1 MIQDQDPFERAERRR
16 VEHWLKRMG
25 LTVPEPQQPSRR
37 AIAETPA
44 AASTPTT
51 PAITHDWA
59 ARISAEVSAQIGRE
73 LEVMDY
79 VEVLRA
85 IGEAINAFIERIGD
99 LEKAEAE
106 GKVFKAQ
113 IGDQLTTLADE
124 LKAAARNVADDNRE
138 ILAKITARLDA
149 NELENKALL
158 SPAGIRLDRWTGELR
173 DQHIRCVSPSR
184 HLRRAHSQGREACRL
199 ASHAVH
205 QIRVRAQ
212 PEDRQGARPRST
224 RQAGRTRRRGDRMK
238 RREFITLLGGAAAA
252 CPLRARAQQPAMP
265 VIGFIGGD
273 SSGLADRLNAFRT
286 GLGET
291 GYVEGRNAAIE
302 YRLAEGKNERLPA
315 LMDDLLR
322 LPAIVIAAGGLP
334 AVLAAKAT
342 TTTVPIAF
350 YVGVDPVEMGIVAS
364 LNRPGGNLT
373 GVTGLS
379 VELVP
384 KRLELLHE
392 MAPTATVV
400 ALLVNPT
407 NPNAATQTR
416 QVHAAARTLGLEL
429 HVLNASNERD
439 FDAVFAR
446 VAGLQAGALVVGAD
460 GLFIRHGEQLGAL
473 TVRHR
478 VPAIFQDR
486 AFVAAGGLTSY
497 GASIVDAY
505 RLVGVYAGR
514 LLKGEKPADLPVMQ
528 PTKYEFVINLKTA
541 KALGI
546 DVPAQLLARADEV
559 IE

>member
-1 MIQDQDPFERAERRR
+1 MFD
-16 VEHWLKRMG
+16 
-25 LTVPEPQQPSRR
+25 
-37 AIAETPA
+37 
-44 AASTPTT
+44 
-51 PAITHDWA
+51 
-59 ARISAEVSAQIGRE
+59 
-73 LEVMDY
+73 
-79 VEVLRA
+79 
-85 IGEAINAFIERIGD
+85 
-99 LEKAEAE
+99 
-106 GKVFKAQ
+106 
-113 IGDQLTTLADE
+113 
-124 LKAAARNVADDNRE
+124 
-138 ILAKITARLDA
+138 
-149 NELENKALL
+149 
-158 SPAGIRLDRWTGELR
+158 IR
-173 DQHIRCVSPSR
+173 
-184 HLRRAHSQGREACRL
+184 
-199 ASHAVH
+199 
-205 QIRVRAQ
+205 
-212 PEDRQGARPRST
+212 
-224 RQAGRTRRRGDRMK
+224 
-238 RREFITLLGGAAAA
+238 RREFITLVGGATAAW
-252 CPLRARAQQPAMP
+252 PLVARAQQPAMP
-265 VIGFIGGD
+265 VIGFIGSD
-273 SSGLADRLNAFRT
+273 SSGLADRLKAFRT

-322 LPAIVIAAGGLP
+322 VPAIVIAAGGLP

-350 YVGVDPVEMGIVAS
+350 YVGVDPIEMGIVAS

-392 MAPTATVV
+392 MAPRATVV

-439 FDAVFAR
+439 FDAVFAG

-460 GLFIRHGEQLGAL
+460 GLFVRHGEQLGAL

-497 GASIVDAY
+497 GASIMDAY

-514 LLKGEKPADLPVMQ
+514 ILKGDKPAELPIQQ
-528 PTKYEFVINLKTA
+528 PTKFELIINLQTA
-541 KALGI
+541 RALGI
-546 DVPAQLLARADEV
+546 EIPPTLLARADEV

>member
-1 MIQDQDPFERAERRR
+1 MKRAS
-16 VEHWLKRMG
+16 L
-25 LTVPEPQQPSRR
+25 P
-37 AIAETPA
+37 
-44 AASTPTT
+44 
-51 PAITHDWA
+51 
-59 ARISAEVSAQIGRE
+59 
-73 LEVMDY
+73 
-79 VEVLRA
+79 
-85 IGEAINAFIERIGD
+85 
-99 LEKAEAE
+99 
-106 GKVFKAQ
+106 
-113 IGDQLTTLADE
+113 
-124 LKAAARNVADDNRE
+124 
-138 ILAKITARLDA
+138 
-149 NELENKALL
+149 LL
-158 SPAGIRLDRWTGELR
+158 G
-173 DQHIRCVSPSR
+173 
-184 HLRRAHSQGREACRL
+184 
-199 ASHAVH
+199 
-205 QIRVRAQ
+205 
-212 PEDRQGARPRST
+212 
-224 RQAGRTRRRGDRMK
+224 
-238 RREFITLLGGAAAA
+238 RREFISLLGGAAVAW
-252 CPLRARAQQPAMP
+252 PLVARAQQPAMP
-265 VIGFIGGD
+265 VIGFIGSD
-273 SSGLADRLNAFRT
+273 SSGLADRLKAFRT

-322 LPAIVIAAGGLP
+322 VPAIVIAAGGLP

-392 MAPTATVV
+392 MAPRATVV

-407 NPNAATQTR
+407 NPNAAIQTR
-416 QVHAAARTLGLEL
+416 QVHAAARTLGLEF

-446 VAGLQAGALVVGAD
+446 VAGLQAGALVGAD

-514 LLKGEKPADLPVMQ
+514 ILKGDKPAELPIQQ
-528 PTKYEFVINLKTA
+528 PTKFELIINLQTA
-541 KALGI
+541 RALGI
-546 DVPAQLLARADEV
+546 EIPPTLLARADEV